1 MNQKTFKNAVE
12 IGAGDSHSSI
22 LLRFPDAERITLYEP
37 NESLLDDLS
46 NFMWADWEM
55 GERRRYEHVKV
66 LPLAI
71 IGSSMDVGLAACLV
85 KMGYASFLTK
95 YPSFMNLSLEGESD
109 ECWGPLKEIVPCLRI
124 DQIDDGSIDF
134 LVLTIGGG
142 EHLILKRLV
151 SRPKIILTK
160 YYCHNAAH
168 WEQAN
173 KISAWMLE
181 NNYSY
186 EVLQRNEHGTF
197 WFIRWILNK

>member
-1 MNQKTFKNAVE
+1 MTKTFKNAVE
-12 IGAGDSHSSI
+12 IGAGDSYSSI
-22 LLRFPDAERITLYEP
+22 LLRFTDAEKVTLYEP
-37 NESLLDDLS
+37 NPVLFSDLNEKVRPKTLSPWAPPHESLS
-46 NFMWADWEM
+46 AM
-55 GERRRYEHVKV
+55 
-66 LPLAI
+66 PCAI
-71 IGSSMDVGLAACLV
+71 IGSSMDVGLGACLV
-85 KMGYASFLTK
+85 KMGYASSLTK

-109 ECWGPLKEIVPCLRI
+109 ECWNPLKETVPCLRI
-124 DQIDDGSIDF
+124 DQIDDGSIDL

-142 EHLILKRLV
+142 EHLILKHLV

-197 WFIRWILNK
+197 WFIRWILT